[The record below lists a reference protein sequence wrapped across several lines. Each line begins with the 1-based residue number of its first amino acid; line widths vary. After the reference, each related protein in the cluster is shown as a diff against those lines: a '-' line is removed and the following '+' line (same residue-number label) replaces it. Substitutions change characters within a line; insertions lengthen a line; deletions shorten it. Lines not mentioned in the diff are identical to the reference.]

1 MSSEGG
7 GLIALKEITP
17 EKLEQKAK
25 EREAG
30 RLARLNRLSAERL
43 GQERVEAEADLRNV
57 NTRCQLRAMELRWA
71 RGMGVAGIAEWL
83 KVSEGTVLGWLEAP
97 VEVELTGGLIK

>member
-1 MSSEGG
+1 MSSERR

-43 GQERVEAEADLRNV
+43 GQERVEAEANLRNV
-57 NTRCQLRAMELRWA
+57 TTRCQLRAMELRWA

-97 VEVELTGGLIK
+97 VEVELTGGFRK